1 MSELHTFLF
10 DGLPV
15 RGTVV
20 RLTDAWTELQKRQAS
35 GGQAHPEPVRQLLGE
50 LTAAA
55 VLMQSNIKFDGALVL
70 QIFGDGPLKVAV
82 VEVQSDLQL
91 RATAKVVG
99 EVPESGSLAALVNVS
114 GQGRCA
120 ITLDPADQRPGVQ
133 PYQGVVSLSDPQGQP
148 LSGVSAMLE
157 HYMRQ
162 SEQLDTTLVLAAN
175 ADVAAG
181 LLIQRLPVT
190 GSGNLQGQMAASALS
205 AEAAERLEED
215 YRRIAILAASLTPVE
230 LLTLD
235 VNTLLHRLFWQEN
248 VLRYEPRTP
257 RFACRC
263 SRERVS
269 AMLRTLG
276 PAESESIL
284 QEQGRIEVACDFC
297 GQSYTFDAVDTARIF
312 QSQTDQPPGSQALQ

>member
-20 RLTDAWTELQKRQAS
+20 RLTEAWTELQQRQAS
-35 GGQAHPEPVRQLLGE
+35 GGSAHPEPVRQLLGE
-50 LTAAA
+50 LSAAA
-55 VLMQSNIKFDGALVL
+55 VLMQSSIKLDGALVL

-99 EVPESGSLAALVNVS
+99 EVPAAASLVELVNAR

-120 ITLDPADQRPGVQ
+120 ITLDPADKRPGVL
-133 PYQGVVSLSDPQGQP
+133 PYQGVVSLNDPEGQP
-148 LSGVSAMLE
+148 LGRVSAMLE

-162 SEQLDTTLVLAAN
+162 SEQLDTTLVLAAD
-175 ADVAAG
+175 ATVAAG

-190 GSGNLQGQMAASALS
+190 GSGNLQGQQPAGLS
-205 AEAAERLEED
+205 AAEVAELSDEG
-215 YRRIAILAASLTPVE
+215 YRRIAILAASLSPQE

-235 VNTLLHRLFWQEN
+235 VDTLLHRLFWQES
-248 VLRYEPRTP
+248 VLRYEARVP

-263 SRERVS
+263 SRDRVS

-276 PAESESIL
+276 PDEAQSIL
-284 QEQGRIEVACDFC
+284 QEQGRIEVSCDFC
-297 GQSYTFDAVDTARIF
+297 GQAYAFDAVDAARIF
-312 QSQTDQPPGSQALQ
+312 QSPTDQPPGSPALQ